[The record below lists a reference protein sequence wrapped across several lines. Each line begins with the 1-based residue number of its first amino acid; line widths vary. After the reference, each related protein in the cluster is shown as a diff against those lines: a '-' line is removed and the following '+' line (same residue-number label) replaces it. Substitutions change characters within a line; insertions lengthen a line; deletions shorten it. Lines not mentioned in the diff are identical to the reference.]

1 MGVLPEL
8 GATAERARSWLADLA
23 RLLSYRGHAAPVWT
37 PPTRQAYGPGTGR
50 AAYVVVQRR
59 RAANRVARRS
69 RRINRRTR

>member
-8 GATAERARSWLADLA
+8 GATAERARSLLADLVGVF
-23 RLLSYRGHAAPVWT
+23 RPRHKSAPVWT
-37 PPTRQAYGPGTGR
+37 PPARQAYGPGTGR